1 MAAINVKGLNKT
13 FDYFKKAPGL
23 KGSLKSL
30 FWRETLHHRA
40 VRDVS
45 FSIEEGELVGFL
57 GPNGAGKTTTLKIL
71 SGILYPTSGEVTVL
85 GHVPWKR
92 EAAYQRQFSIVMGQ
106 KNQLWWDLPA
116 RESFALNRDI
126 YEIDPGRYERILGE
140 LVEIMGIGHLL
151 DVQVRKLSMGERMKC
166 ELIAA
171 LLHQPRVLFLD
182 EPTIGLDVVSQ
193 ENIRAFIEDYN
204 RTQKTTVILTS
215 HYMRDVERLCRRV
228 LVISDGRIIY
238 DGGLADLA
246 DRYVDHKIVTLRLG
260 RRVPDDVL
268 ARFGRISEQSGL
280 SVTLEVPK
288 KDLAQTAQAL
298 LSALPVE
305 DLSIEEVAIESV
317 IATMFGQ
324 RPGDR
329 GEEDTTAGAAQ
340 PPPVVESDRSVRGA
354 G

>member
-1 MAAINVKGLNKT
+1 MTAISVKGLNKT
-13 FDYFKKAPGL
+13 FDYFKKDPGL

-30 FWRETLHHRA
+30 FWRETLYHHA
-40 VRDVS
+40 VKDVS
-45 FSIEEGELVGFL
+45 FAIEEGELVGFL

-71 SGILYPTSGEVTVL
+71 SGILYPTSGEVSVL

-92 EAAYQRQFSIVMGQ
+92 EPAYQRQFAIVMGQ

-116 RESFALNRDI
+116 RESFELNRDI
-126 YEIDPGRYERILGE
+126 YEIDRSAYQRTLNELVDILG
-140 LVEIMGIGHLL
+140 VGQLL

-193 ENIRAFIEDYN
+193 ENIRAFIEAYN
-204 RTQKTTVILTS
+204 RTNKTTVILTS

-228 LVISDGRIIY
+228 LVINDGRIVY
-238 DGGLADLA
+238 DGSLAELA
-246 DRYVDHKIVTLRLG
+246 DRYVDHKIVTLRLTQP
-260 RRVPDDVL
+260 VAPQAL
-268 ARFGRISEQSGL
+268 ARFGEIAEHNGL
-280 SVTLEVPK
+280 SVTLNVPK
-288 KDLAQTAQAL
+288 KDLAQTAQGL

-317 IATMFGQ
+317 IATMFAEQSG
-324 RPGDR
+324 
-329 GEEDTTAGAAQ
+329 GERETN
-340 PPPVVESDRSVRGA
+340 
-354 G
+354 